1 VSEADA
7 ALVSVIAGE
16 ERTDIDITVRSI
28 TTATISGTVAIPV
41 GVAAS
46 GAAVQ
51 CRSSAWVSIRLAK
64 SVPRGE
70 RYAQIR
76 ERRTR
81 RLHRHLPPDHIAV
94 AACLIRR
101 LAGVDPV
108 RVDGHDVR
116 WWLKSV
122 VVTGRDAADVPVR

>member
-1 VSEADA
+1 MWISAVRASDTGRSVDFGALIFPSSVPPDPPSRARFVQTCYPSEVSEADA

-16 ERTDIDITVRSI
+16 ERTGIDITVRSI

-70 RYAQIR
+70 RYVQI
-76 ERRTR
+76 
-81 RLHRHLPPDHIAV
+81 
-94 AACLIRR
+94 
-101 LAGVDPV
+101 
-108 RVDGHDVR
+108 
-116 WWLKSV
+116 
-122 VVTGRDAADVPVR
+122 